1 MCVCVWHRER
11 LGLGGKHGSMCEA
24 PQKDSKGQN
33 RSIFTTQQLKENQ
46 QILYM
51 TTKAVGSSVLA
62 PKLGT
67 VVPTSVQAL

>member
-1 MCVCVWHRER
+1 
-11 LGLGGKHGSMCEA
+11 MCEA